1 MFSRAGLDLRRARV
15 ILIYAR
21 VSVREGRRTGWANLL
36 RFRSGDL
43 AWYCKNPE
51 FLCWGLRMHFNDHH
65 SLWVPFGWTRDLARS
80 SVDCPDALA
89 WRAKHRPQR
98 RTA

>member
-21 VSVREGRRTGWANLL
+21 VSVREGRRSGWANLL

-43 AWYCKNPE
+43 AWYCKNPD
-51 FLCWGLRMHFNDHH
+51 FLCWGLRGSIRNHH
-65 SLWVPFGWTRDLARS
+65 AFWSIEYHQRLEPS
-80 SVDCPDALA
+80 SRVDCPEALA

-98 RTA
+98 RAA